1 MTLKEI
7 ISVDKKFQ
15 TSVNIEYD
23 INSFA
28 KIEGYIPTEQSVAIL
43 DRFLRE
49 IYFTTESKKANVL
62 VGPYG
67 RGKSHLLLVLS
78 ALLSLDVVVEE
89 KAKAQ
94 KVLKTLCKKIARVN
108 KETGALA
115 EEIYN
120 KKIRL
125 LPVIINS
132 NGIDINQNLIL
143 AIRDALNRAGL
154 INLLPST
161 HFDAALDVLKM
172 WQNSYPDAYK
182 NFVNELKKRKVEV
195 KNFDVL
201 LAQYNVEAYEIFCE
215 IYPLIAVGTKFN
227 PYSNTNVIDLY
238 LAVNQALKNQSQ
250 FGGMFII
257 FDEFSKFVESNLD
270 KSRMQNFKII
280 QDLAEIVE
288 REKSIHFTCVTHKS
302 LLDYSTSDSFKT
314 VEGRFRNV
322 NFVASSEQSYELI
335 ANAIIK
341 TDTFKDFVNEH
352 QVKFEELINSSL
364 VSGIFKDIDEE
375 ALREKLVYGC
385 FPIAPITAY
394 SLLRVSE
401 KVGQNERTVFTFLA
415 QNQEDTLVDFL
426 KSHTGFSLMTVDYVF
441 NYFKDLFRKS
451 TFNKSVHSMW
461 AKADSALYQ
470 TDDEISS
477 KIIKA
482 MAIFGIVADDNLRP
496 ISTHIKAALN
506 LSDNDFDTAIKKL
519 LSKKII
525 AQRESS
531 EYVLLTANGVD
542 VQNNVKNYIDSKITK
557 LNRCDILNGLLDLKF
572 LLPRQY
578 NDEYCMIRYFKIKFM
593 EAVEFN
599 NTKNWIQLFENEK
612 ADGIL
617 LYILSDKEEDRLAAI
632 KHVEGFENQQHIV
645 LNVPDEDWSGDRLV
659 KQYHAVQQLKLSD
672 EAKLD
677 PHYFEELSVFEDDTR
692 KRLTKEVEHFFSAAS
707 VLSKFY
713 NCDGEIEDIRKQ
725 VRLNKEISQICLKKY
740 NQTPKINNELIN
752 KDVISTPIRKAR
764 NLIVKHILDNSD
776 EKEMPALPGLGPE
789 VSIFNSVF
797 VATGLN
803 RSSNIEDLGLNS
815 VLAVIT
821 DFVRSAE
828 EHKRA
833 FSDLYNI
840 LLTAPYGV
848 RKGVIPMLLAYSL
861 RAYKENVIIYYGKV
875 EVQLSDA
882 VLDQINE
889 NKGIGYQLLLE
900 SGTKTKDKSIVAL
913 LDLFSEYSNSQSKSI
928 NKIYNVVRCMQNWMR
943 SLPEYTKKCSKI
955 AVDNSFIDLTESE
968 IEFRKELLKF
978 EINSREFLFEVLFKD
993 LTEEGHRQTIEWV
1006 KEVKDKFENH
1016 LSEVRL
1022 FLTSKVKSILSSD
1035 QNASLG
1041 SAIIVWKMK
1050 LSDETC
1056 RHMFDGL
1063 TNQVLTYLTSVK
1075 HFDDDTIIFELC
1087 RLVVNMDLADWNDK
1101 TLDKFIINFS
1111 DAIEKIDSYESSA
1124 SKLTGENKIE
1134 LNFNGDNINKTFST
1148 CEISPLGKTLLSNL
1162 QFELEGYA
1170 DSISSDEKL
1179 NIILKIIKDI
1189 IG

>member
-1 MTLKEI
+1 MTLQEI

-28 KIEGYIPTEQSVAIL
+28 KIEGYIPTEQSVAVL

-49 IYFTTESKKANVL
+49 IYFSSESQKANVL

-78 ALLSLDVVVEE
+78 ALLSLDVVSKE
-89 KAKAQ
+89 KVKAQ
-94 KVLKTLCKKIARVN
+94 KVLRTLCKKIARVN
-108 KETGALA
+108 QETGALA
-115 EEIYN
+115 EEIFN

-143 AIRDALNRAGL
+143 AIRDALTRAGL
-154 INLLPST
+154 INLLPTT

-172 WQNSYPDAYK
+172 WQASYPEAYK
-182 NFVNELKKRKVEV
+182 NFVDELKKRKVEV

-250 FGGMFII
+250 FCGMFII
-257 FDEFSKFVESNLD
+257 FDEFSKFIESNLD
-270 KSRMQNFKII
+270 KTRMQNFKII

-341 TDTFKDFVNEH
+341 SDAYKTFVEEH
-352 QVKFEELINSSL
+352 KAEFEKLINASL
-364 VSGIFKDIDEE
+364 VSGIFRDIDED
-375 ALREKLVYGC
+375 ALINKLVYGC

-470 TDDEISS
+470 IDDEISR
-477 KIIKA
+477 KIVKSL
-482 MAIFGIVADDNLRP
+482 AIFGIVADDNLRP

-506 LSDNDFDTAIKKL
+506 LTDSEFDTAIKKL

-542 VQNNVKNYIDSKITK
+542 VQNNVKNYVDSKIIK
-557 LNRCDILNGLLDLKF
+557 LNRCGILNNLLDLKY

-599 NTKNWIQLFENEK
+599 NTKNWLQLFENEK

-617 LYILSDKEEDRLAAI
+617 IYLLTDREEDRLSAI

-645 LNVPDEDWSGDRLV
+645 LNIPVEDWTGDKLV
-659 KQYHAVQQLKLSD
+659 KQYYAVQQLKLSD

-677 PHYFEELSVFEDDTR
+677 PHYYEELSVFEDDTR
-692 KRLTKEVEHFFSAAS
+692 KRLLKEIEHFYSPS
-707 VLSKFY
+707 SGLSRFY
-713 NCDGEIEDIRKQ
+713 NCEGEIEDIRKQ
-725 VRLNKEISQICLKKY
+725 VRLNKEISQICLRKY
-740 NQTPKINNELIN
+740 SQAPKINNELIN
-752 KDVISTPIRKAR
+752 KDEISAPIKKAR
-764 NLIVKHILDNSD
+764 SLIVKHILDNSD
-776 EKEMPALPGLGPE
+776 EKEIPPLLGLGPE
-789 VSIFNSVF
+789 VSIFKSVF
-797 VATGLN
+797 VATGLSKSN
-803 RSSNIEDLGLNS
+803 NIEDLGLNS
-815 VLAVIT
+815 ALTVII
-821 DFVRSAE
+821 DFVRTSE

-833 FSDLYNI
+833 FSDLYNT
-840 LLTAPYGV
+840 LLAAPYGI
-848 RKGVIPMLLAYSL
+848 RRGIIPMLLAYSL
-861 RAYKENVIIYYGKV
+861 RAYKENVIIYYGRV
-875 EVQLSDA
+875 EVQLSDS

-889 NKGIGYQLLLE
+889 TKGVGYQLLLE
-900 SGTKTKDKSIVAL
+900 SGTKTKDNSISAL
-913 LDLFSEYSNSQSKSI
+913 LELFSDYSNLQSKSI
-928 NKIYNVVRCMQNWMR
+928 NRIYNVVRCMQNWMR
-943 SLPEYTKKCSKI
+943 ALPEYTKKCSKI
-955 AVDNSFIDLTESE
+955 AIENSFIELTERE

-978 EINSREFLFEVLFKD
+978 EINSREFLFEFLFND
-993 LTEEGHRQTIEWV
+993 LTEEGHRKTIEWV
-1006 KEVKDKFENH
+1006 KEVKGKFENH
-1016 LSEVRL
+1016 LNEVRL
-1022 FLTSKVKSILSSD
+1022 YLISQVKAVLNSD

-1041 SAIIVWKMK
+1041 SAIIVWKKK

-1063 TNQVLTYLTSVK
+1063 TNQVLNYLVSIRN
-1075 HFDDDTIIFELC
+1075 FDDDSIIFELC

-1101 TLDKFIINFS
+1101 TLDKFILYFS
-1111 DAIEKIDSYESSA
+1111 DSIQKINKYENSA

-1134 LNFNGDNINKTFST
+1134 LNYNGTSINKTFST
-1148 CEISPLGKTLLSNL
+1148 CEISPMGRTLLSNL

-1170 DSISSDEKL
+1170 DSVPSDEKL
-1179 NIILKIIKDI
+1179 NILLKIIKDI